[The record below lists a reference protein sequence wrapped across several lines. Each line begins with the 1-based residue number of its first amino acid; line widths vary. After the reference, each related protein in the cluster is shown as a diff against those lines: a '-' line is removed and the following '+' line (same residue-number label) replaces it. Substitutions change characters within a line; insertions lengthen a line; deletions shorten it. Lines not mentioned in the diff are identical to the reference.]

1 MTLEAPFEATF
12 VSRSAPTGGRADADL
27 VVLRHRSIGSG
38 MRERVVLRSY
48 GLDLRS
54 VIVELRCDADFAGLF
69 EVKEGRVAPRARRR
83 RDAHPNTL
91 SFDDEGS
98 TRRTEVSFSDAEL
111 VEPGSVTWRVDL
123 AARQEREICIEVGV
137 ELDGHDVERRFRCGD
152 KHDVSVPRQRLA
164 SWRDAMPVVDS
175 DSAALMTAV
184 ARARDDLGA
193 LRIFD
198 PDHPELPVI
207 AAGAPWFMAL
217 FGRDSLITAW
227 MSLLADPNLAL
238 GVLETL
244 ARFQGTDVN
253 PATEEEP
260 GRILH
265 EMRFGAATGLALGGG
280 QIYYG
285 TIDATPLFV
294 LLLGE
299 LHRWGLPDGA
309 ISRLLPHADAALG
322 VDRHLR

>member
-1 MTLEAPFEATF
+1 M
-12 VSRSAPTGGRADADL
+12 S
-27 VVLRHRSIGSG
+27 
-38 MRERVVLRSY
+38 
-48 GLDLRS
+48 
-54 VIVELRCDADFAGLF
+54 
-69 EVKEGRVAPRARRR
+69 
-83 RDAHPNTL
+83 
-91 SFDDEGS
+91 
-98 TRRTEVSFSDAEL
+98 
-111 VEPGSVTWRVDL
+111 
-123 AARQEREICIEVGV
+123 
-137 ELDGHDVERRFRCGD
+137 
-152 KHDVSVPRQRLA
+152 
-164 SWRDAMPVVDS
+164 
-175 DSAALMTAV
+175 AV

-265 EMRFGAATGLALGGG
+265 EMRFGAATRPGAGRRS
-280 QIYYG
+280 
-285 TIDATPLFV
+285 D
-294 LLLGE
+294 LLR
-299 LHRWGLPDGA
+299 HDR
-309 ISRLLPHADAALG
+309 RHAAVRDAAG
-322 VDRHLR
+322 